1 MQSIEKEV
9 RKERG
14 RMERRKIWRKEN
26 REEAR

>member
-26 REEAR
+26 REEER